1 MIRENG
7 RFESSPFG
15 RSNAAKMADAESKRR
30 RRLNA
35 TLALR
40 WDHSALTRD
49 HHGIGQVGILDC
61 LAEAR
66 EKLPILIDADNPLR
80 TPNFDLAIREPQLS
94 SEQPVV

>member
-40 WDHSALTRD
+40 WDH
-49 HHGIGQVGILDC
+49 
-61 LAEAR
+61 
-66 EKLPILIDADNPLR
+66 
-80 TPNFDLAIREPQLS
+80 
-94 SEQPVV
+94 